1 MKRKDL
7 KFMLGLD
14 INLTRRRGVRQ
25 SRKGRNGRKG
35 WKKLDLAKTSEY
47 LVANSKPMSAM
58 YIGRGKRK
66 PGAEAQ
72 VRQKRALTDTK
83 RQLLISSGLKIS
95 TSTWYRTLRTVYPE
109 CTTCKR
115 VLDKCGKCQQ
125 WDEQVDPAC
134 FSIFCV
140 DTHVLCHSPSFL

>member
-14 INLTRRRGVRQ
+14 INLNRRRGVRQ

-47 LVANSKPMSAM
+47 LVANSKPMSAL
-58 YIGRGKRK
+58 YCGRGKRK
-66 PGAEAQ
+66 PDAEAQ

-83 RQLLISSGLKIS
+83 RQLLISSGVKIS
-95 TSTWYRTLRTVYPE
+95 TSTWYRTLRTVCPE
-109 CTTCKR
+109 YRTCKR

-134 FSIFCV
+134 FSMFCV
-140 DTHVLCHSPSFL
+140 DTHVVCHSPSFL